1 MRLKPR
7 SCWVATGEREA
18 AEAAE
23 RAGLELRP
31 DAELLVVCGGDGT
44 FASVASREDRPLLFV
59 RKRGSIGALAQV
71 SMSSLEAALRKIA
84 REGCWLAEMMR
95 LECSGI
101 VAFSDIYVTHR
112 TGERSI
118 RYRVEVEGREQVV
131 TGSGVIFSTPQG
143 SSGYT
148 SSAGG
153 PQVKIPRI
161 VVTHICPYR
170 ASKLEDRM
178 IRLEERWHIAQP
190 DSTVK
195 FTLLHPSEASLHA
208 DGKLIR
214 VVEAGEELTVRG
226 AKPAKVAALSPVEPR
241 NVLLAAVLEGRRGF
255 AVVRRRGLLEL
266 PSAEYRGLESAE
278 ELASSLGCSL
288 VACREFYHHAEQEA
302 YYVACLLEARG
313 SPSHRLWASPRALPP
328 SAFARWSWRS
338 LYEYYRWRGK
348 VIGE

>member
-1 MRLKPR
+1 MELKPR

-23 RAGLELRP
+23 KAGLELKP
-31 DAELLVVCGGDGT
+31 DADFLVVCGGDGT

-59 RKRGSIGALAQV
+59 RKKGSVGALAQT
-71 SMSSLEAALRKIA
+71 SMPALEEDLRRIA
-84 REGCWLAEMMR
+84 EEGCRVAEMMR
-95 LECSGI
+95 IECSGV
-101 VAFSDIYVTHR
+101 VAFSDVYVTHR

-118 RYRVEVEGREQVV
+118 RYRVEVEGREYTV

-161 VVTHICPYR
+161 VVTHICPYKL
-170 ASKLEDRM
+170 SKLGDKVVK
-178 IRLEERWHIAQP
+178 LEERWHIAHP

-208 DGKLIR
+208 DGKLVR
-214 VVEAGEELTVRG
+214 VVKAGEELTVRR
-226 AKPAKVAALSPVEPR
+226 AKPAKVMVLKPREPGK
-241 NVLLAAVLEGRRGF
+241 VLLAAVVESEGSFAAVKGGRGI
-255 AVVRRRGLLEL
+255 EL
-266 PSAEYRGLESAE
+266 PSAGYRGLESAE
-278 ELASSLGCSL
+278 ELASRLGCSL
-288 VACREFYHHAEQEA
+288 VGYREFYHVEQGA
-302 YYVACLLEARG
+302 YHVACLLEVSG
-313 SPSHRLWASPRALPP
+313 TPKPQFWASPRELPP
-328 SAFARWSWRS
+328 SAFTRWSWRV
-338 LYEYYRWRGK
+338 LYEYYRWKGR